1 MAQRREVGGGRFFE
15 AEVEVEGAAG
25 APRGKGGEAGGGLSE
40 TGEVEGRGGVGSEEV
55 GLFDGLRSPGL
66 AVGKGAVSGEGDE
79 GKALIV
85 GFDEGREELCGGGS
99 GGGDH
104 GDGLFMGEN
113 AAEGEV
119 GGGAFFKVVPKT
131 QAGHGGEEDEEGAVA
146 SPGADDKFAHAGVG
160 DQGLKSQGGEV
171 DLGWRREV
179 RHEAEGG
186 ERRGGPS
193 CV

>member
-1 MAQRREVGGGRFFE
+1 
-15 AEVEVEGAAG
+15 
-25 APRGKGGEAGGGLSE
+25 
-40 TGEVEGRGGVGSEEV
+40 
-55 GLFDGLRSPGL
+55 
-66 AVGKGAVSGEGDE
+66 
-79 GKALIV
+79 
-85 GFDEGREELCGGGS
+85 
-99 GGGDH
+99 
-104 GDGLFMGEN
+104 MGEN

-160 DQGLKSQGGEV
+160 DQGLKGQGGEV